1 MSIQSRIMHFV
12 VGVMCERPVRGISAD
27 ALLALFRASQL
38 PFSTALQHKA
48 DTAANRTLVAH
59 IIGIERWA
67 QARLDQMH
75 SGVPHQAE
83 SNAYIPTTDVSYAE
97 LVTLAD
103 TTRTAS
109 IALLNSVVTANLPLT
124 QHVMHTD
131 IGSLSVAGWIQ
142 YMMTHSMH
150 EAKKLR

>member
-12 VGVMCERPVRGISAD
+12 AGVMFEHPVRGISAD
-27 ALLALFRASQL
+27 ALLDRFRASQL
-38 PFSTALQHKA
+38 PFTAALQHKS
-48 DTAANRTLVAH
+48 DTEANRTHVAH

-67 QARLDQMH
+67 QARLDQVH

-83 SNAYIPTTDVSYAE
+83 SNAYVPTTDVSYVQ

-124 QHVMHTD
+124 QHIMHTGF
-131 IGSLSVAGWIQ
+131 GSMSVAGWIQ
-142 YMMTHSMH
+142 YMMSHSML

>member
-1 MSIQSRIMHFV
+1 MSIQSRIIHFV
-12 VGVMCERPVRGISAD
+12 AGVMFERPVRGISAD
-27 ALLALFRASQL
+27 ALLARFRASQL
-38 PFSTALQHKA
+38 PFTAALQNKS
-48 DTAANRTLVAH
+48 DTEANRTLVAH

-67 QARLDQMH
+67 QARLDQVQ

-83 SNAYIPTTDVSYAE
+83 SNAYVPTTDVSYAQ

-124 QHVMHTD
+124 QHIVHTEF
-131 IGSLSVAGWIQ
+131 GSMSVAAWIQ
-142 YMMTHSMH
+142 YMMSHSML

>member
-1 MSIQSRIMHFV
+1 
-12 VGVMCERPVRGISAD
+12 
-27 ALLALFRASQL
+27 
-38 PFSTALQHKA
+38 
-48 DTAANRTLVAH
+48 VAH

-67 QARLDQMH
+67 QARLDQVQ

-83 SNAYIPTTDVSYAE
+83 SNAYVPTTDVSYAQ

-109 IALLNSVVTANLPLT
+109 IALLNSVVTATLPLT
-124 QHVMHTD
+124 QHIVHTEF
-131 IGSLSVAGWIQ
+131 GSMSVAAWIQ
-142 YMMTHSMH
+142 YMMSHSML